1 MNPAEALRLDNTT
14 RLAIVGAGGKTSA
27 IFALAKALKQRKP
40 LAGPVLLT
48 TTTHLAVEQCAR
60 ADTHFQIQYPD
71 EVAQFARQLTA
82 GVVLFTGTSI
92 NVGRISGPSTETLEA
107 IFRLAEA
114 RGWPVLVEADGARLL
129 PLKAPAEHEPPIPG
143 WVNQVLVCAGLSGID
158 KSFGPET
165 VHRPE
170 IYAQLSGLA
179 DGDLISYQAITQVL
193 NHPSG
198 GLKNI
203 PPSVRRMAL
212 LNQADTPELQAVARR
227 MADNLL
233 DAYEAVIISSLSPT
247 QGEPAIHAVIETV
260 AGIILAAGSASRFGQ
275 PKQLIHW
282 QGETLVQRAAR
293 TALRAGLAPVL
304 VVTGAY
310 AQEVE
315 QAVADLPV
323 KCVFNPHWEAGQGTS
338 VARGVLSLPDRTGA
352 AVFLLA
358 DQPQVPMALISS
370 LVESHS
376 STLMPITGPLIDG
389 QRGNPV
395 LFDRITFKD
404 LSQLQGDIGGRAIF
418 SRYPVQWLPWH
429 DASASLDIDTP
440 ADLERL

>member
-1 MNPAEALRLDNTT
+1 MNLAQALRLDNTA

-27 IFALAKALKQRKP
+27 MFAIANALKQCNP

-48 TTTHLAVEQCAR
+48 TTTHLAVEQCAQ
-60 ADTHFQIQYPD
+60 ADSHFRVQSPD
-71 EVAQFARQLTA
+71 EVAQFALQRPA

-92 NVGRISGPSTETLEA
+92 NAGRISGPSTETLEA

-129 PLKAPAEHEPPIPG
+129 PLKAPAEQEPSIPG
-143 WVNQVLVCAGLSGID
+143 WVNQVLVCAGLSATG
-158 KSFGPET
+158 KSFGPDS

-179 DGDLISYQAITQVL
+179 DGDSITYQTITKVL

-203 PPSVRRMAL
+203 PPSARRMVL
-212 LNQADTPELQAVARR
+212 LNQADSPELQAVARR

-233 DAYEAVIISSLSPT
+233 GAYEAVIISSLLPAR
-247 QGEPAIHAVIETV
+247 GEPAIHAVIETV
-260 AGIILAAGSASRFGQ
+260 AGIVLAAGSASRFGQ
-275 PKQLIHW
+275 PKQLVHW
-282 QGETLVQRAAR
+282 QGETLVHRAAR
-293 TALRAGLAPVL
+293 TAVQGGLAPVL

-310 AQEVE
+310 SKEVE
-315 QAVADLPV
+315 KAVADLPV

-338 VARGVLSLPDRTGA
+338 VAKGVQSLPVRAGA

-358 DQPQVPMALISS
+358 DQPQVPMALISR

-376 STLMPITGPLIDG
+376 YTFKPITGPLIDG

-395 LFDRITFKD
+395 LFDRVTFKD

-429 DASASLDIDTP
+429 DASAGVDIDTP
-440 ADLERL
+440 ADLKRL

>member
-1 MNPAEALRLDNTT
+1 MNLAQALRLENTA
-14 RLAIVGAGGKTSA
+14 RLAFVGAGGKTSA
-27 IFALAKALKQRKP
+27 MFAIASDLKRRKP
-40 LAGPVLLT
+40 AAGPVLLT
-48 TTTHLAVEQCAR
+48 TTTHLAVEQCAI
-60 ADTHFQIQYPD
+60 ADSHFQVRSPD
-71 EVAQFARQLTA
+71 EVAQFALQRPT
-82 GVVLFTGTSI
+82 GTILFTGTSI
-92 NVGRISGPSTETLEA
+92 TAGRVSGPNTETLEE

-129 PLKAPAEHEPPIPG
+129 PLKAPAEQEPSIPG
-143 WVNQVLVCAGLSGID
+143 WVNQVLVCAGLSGLG
-158 KSFGPET
+158 KSFGPDT

-170 IYAQLSGLA
+170 IYAQLTGLVK
-179 DGDLISYQAITQVL
+179 GDPITYQAITQVL

-203 PPSVRRMAL
+203 PIAARRMAL

-233 DAYEAVIISSLSPT
+233 EAYEAVIVGSLSPA
-247 QGEPAIHAVIETV
+247 QNEPAIHAVIETV
-260 AGIILAAGSASRFGQ
+260 AGIVLAAGSASRFGQ

-293 TALRAGLAPVL
+293 TALQAGLDPVL

-310 AQEVE
+310 AKEVE
-315 QAVADLPV
+315 KAVADLPV
-323 KCVFNPHWEAGQGTS
+323 RCVFNPQWEAGQGTS
-338 VARGVLSLPDRTGA
+338 VATGVQSLPDHTGA

-358 DQPQVPMALISS
+358 DQPLVPMALISS

-395 LFDRITFKD
+395 LFDRLTFKD

-440 ADLERL
+440 ADLEHL